1 MFRLSRAA
9 EYSIRGLLYLSEKS
23 GKSPTDIEKI
33 STAAEVP
40 AAYLAKLFQTLVK
53 KGFVRSM
60 RGPEGG
66 FILLK
71 NPEEITLLEIIEA
84 VEGPIF
90 LNDCL
95 IHNNYCPRE
104 KKCPIHDVWRGAEKA
119 FLSHLRDCT
128 FSDLV
133 NKGIEKKKGQ
143 REDPCLGLVSN
154 MDRRG

>member
-9 EYSIRGLLYLSEKS
+9 EYSIRGILYLSEKDGS
-23 GKSPTDIEKI
+23 NATDIEEI
-33 STAAEVP
+33 SEKAEVP
-40 AAYLAKLFQTLVK
+40 TPYLAKLFQTLAK

-71 NPEEITLLEIIEA
+71 RPEAISLLEIIEA

-95 IHNNYCPRE
+95 IHNNYCKRE
-104 KKCPIHDVWRGAEKA
+104 SKCPIHDVWRGAEKA
-119 FLSHLRDCT
+119 FLSHLQSCSFR
-128 FSDLV
+128 DLV
-133 NKGIEKKKGQ
+133 NAGIAK
-143 REDPCLGLVSN
+143 REGLRADPLIGLVSN
-154 MDRRG
+154 MKRQA